1 VANSLSRLLPFASR
15 TGPANPFI
23 EQFQKIATASVA
35 ASRELQ
41 SALDGPP
48 EQALTRI
55 IEIEHQ
61 ADEAVRE
68 IHRLVDHTFITPYD
82 KRDIVLLTHRLD
94 DIPDSMRTVV
104 RLLVSY
110 RALEAKN
117 GATLAKLAAA
127 MCDLI
132 LQSAT
137 RLKQVVDQMPTF
149 DHDGLRKAVTDVD
162 NLEDQSDELFAQAIR
177 TVMPEPDQPL
187 TAAMLAWRDIFQLL
201 ERTTDYCG
209 HAMGVIMSIARQ
221 EGS

>member
-1 VANSLSRLLPFASR
+1 M
-15 TGPANPFI
+15 
-23 EQFQKIATASVA
+23 A
-35 ASRELQ
+35 AAGELKA
-41 SALDGPP
+41 ALEGAPD
-48 EQALTRI
+48 QALARI

-61 ADEAVRE
+61 ADQAVRE

-104 RLLVSY
+104 RFLVSY

-117 GATLAKLAAA
+117 GAVLAKAAAA

-132 LQSAT
+132 LQSAA
-137 RLKQVVDQMPTF
+137 RLKHVVDQMPHF
-149 DHDGLRKAVTDVD
+149 DHDDLRRAVNEID
-162 NLEDQSDELFAQAIR
+162 NLEDQSDELFARAVR

-209 HAMGVIMSIARQ
+209 HAIGVIISIARQ